1 MCRPQA
7 CFLLKQTQL
16 VPIGANAPRAFSSY
30 PRVTP
35 SMWQR
40 WGQQDKQKMGLDF
53 SLLKH
58 ICLKNHLDM
67 RTEKSLSTTSWNSLL
82 RDLSEGVWSMDSDP
96 EVAPLSSSISSTRAL
111 RSLSRAALS
120 RGWLPSKSVDSI
132 SKTCMNGMLRTP
144 PTCKW
149 NESIRGAKRETVC
162 DIDLDGVLHFLFWPP
177 P

>member
-1 MCRPQA
+1 MADINLSTCFIGFVYSFGFLFTQIKNVLYPQNRLTLTLWI
-7 CFLLKQTQL
+7 LLL
-16 VPIGANAPRAFSSY
+16 HI
-30 PRVTP
+30 
-35 SMWQR
+35 
-40 WGQQDKQKMGLDF
+40 MGLDF

-96 EVAPLSSSISSTRAL
+96 EVAPLSSPISSTRAL

-132 SKTCMNGMLRTP
+132 SRTCMNGILRTP
-144 PTCKW
+144 PTCK
-149 NESIRGAKRETVC
+149 
-162 DIDLDGVLHFLFWPP
+162 
-177 P
+177 